1 MTEIKIEKVLP
12 EEIVQL
18 QNIGRQTFYET
29 FSNDNSEENMSKY
42 LEEEFSISK
51 LIQELNQ
58 PQAVKIS
65 LR

>member
-42 LEEEFSISK
+42 LEE
-51 LIQELNQ
+51 
-58 PQAVKIS
+58 
-65 LR
+65 